1 MTATLTRRQLNER
14 REKLAR
20 AKRAKIAGRKP
31 ALRERSGVTEKV
43 SGGASVSDLER
54 LRAFAQEVMQAW
66 PEGGIDGG
74 DLQEIAEKHGL
85 LIEKQMVAP
94 CCESCNCADC
104 GVSGPTPCYWQTA
117 LLTGVSE

>member
-1 MTATLTRRQLNER
+1 MQRLRNDPAMRRVSSHGNTFSSPARQTLLGSVQIEPRGNHR
-14 REKLAR
+14 
-20 AKRAKIAGRKP
+20 
-31 ALRERSGVTEKV
+31 GVTETV

-104 GVSGPTPCYWQTA
+104 GVSGPT
-117 LLTGVSE
+117 L